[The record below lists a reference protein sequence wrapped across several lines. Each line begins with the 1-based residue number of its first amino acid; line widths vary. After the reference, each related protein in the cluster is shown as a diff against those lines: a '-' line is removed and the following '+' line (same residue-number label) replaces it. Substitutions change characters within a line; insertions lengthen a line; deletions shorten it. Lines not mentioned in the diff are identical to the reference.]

1 MYRQTA
7 EVSPA
12 HRLWRR
18 LRFAALVP
26 IWRMLRQGPRTTLIW
41 AFVRLRLA
49 LTGTS
54 TQRYSRI
61 TPTLYVGGQIRR
73 EGWRRLQ
80 AAGVTAIVNMR
91 REHDDRAAGIPV
103 PAENYLH
110 LPTED
115 DTPVALEDL
124 RRGADWIADQ
134 IARGGA
140 VYVHCAAGSG
150 RAPSMGAA
158 YLIAHMG
165 MTTDQALATIRAR
178 RPFIMP
184 QPAQVERLREFEAWV
199 RAASPAQ
206 APAES
211 IPATAPGRG
220 QQPNL

>member
-1 MYRQTA
+1 MYQQAPDSSLVRNSLRKLKFA
-7 EVSPA
+7 VLVPV
-12 HRLWRR
+12 W
-18 LRFAALVP
+18 RFA
-26 IWRMLRQGPRTTLIW
+26 RQGPRNTLIW

-49 LTGTS
+49 LTGVS
-54 TQRYSRI
+54 TERYARI
-61 TPTLYVGGQIRR
+61 TPTLYVDGQIGR

-103 PAENYLH
+103 PPENYLH

-115 DTPVALEDL
+115 DTPVSLEDL

-165 MTTDQALATIRAR
+165 MTVDQALATIKAR

-184 QPAQVERLREFEAWV
+184 KPAQVERLREFEAWV
-199 RAASPAQ
+199 RGADRSRENASK
-206 APAES
+206 
-211 IPATAPGRG
+211 
-220 QQPNL
+220 

>member
-1 MYRQTA
+1 MSEQSA
-7 EVSPA
+7 NLSPA
-12 HRLWRR
+12 RNP
-18 LRFAALVP
+18 LRVLRMALIPV
-26 IWRMLRQGPRTTLIW
+26 WRMVWQGPRITLIW

-49 LTGTS
+49 LTGVS

-61 TPTLYVGGQIRR
+61 TPNLYVGGQIRR

-103 PAENYLH
+103 PPENYLH

-115 DTPVALEDL
+115 DTPVSLEDL

-158 YLIAHMG
+158 YLIAHTG
-165 MTTDQALATIRAR
+165 MTTDQALATIKER

-184 QPAQVERLREFEAWV
+184 RQAQIERLREFEALV
-199 RAASPAQ
+199 RSTAGAQ
-206 APAES
+206 TGS
-211 IPATAPGRG
+211 G
-220 QQPNL
+220 Q